1 MARINRDEVERIASL
16 AKLSLSDE
24 EAETLAAELDS
35 LLSHFEALQELD
47 TSGIAPT
54 SHPIPLP
61 TPMRDDQ
68 PVAAMDPALAVA
80 NAPES
85 AGTAFVVPKVVDSEA
100 EG

>member
-1 MARINRDEVERIASL
+1 MAHVSRADVERVASL
-16 AKLSLSDE
+16 ARLSLSDE
-24 EAETLAAELDS
+24 EAERLVVELDS
-35 LLSHFEALQELD
+35 LLAYVETLQELD

-54 SHPIPLP
+54 SHPISLP

-68 PVAAMDPALAVA
+68 SVAVMDPELAVA

-85 AGTAFVVPKVVDSEA
+85 AETAFVVPKVIDSEA

>member
-1 MARINRDEVERIASL
+1 MARMTRDQVERIASL

-24 EAETLAAELDS
+24 EAEKLVAELDS
-35 LLSHFEALQELD
+35 LLEHFETLQEID
-47 TSGIAPT
+47 TNGIAPT

-68 PVAAMDPALAVA
+68 LVMAIDPELAVA

-85 AGTAFVVPKVVDSEA
+85 AGTAFVVPKVIDSES

>member
-1 MARINRDEVERIASL
+1 MARINRDDVERVASL

-24 EAETLAAELDS
+24 EAETLAAELGS
-35 LLSHFEALQELD
+35 LLDHFEALQEID
-47 TSGIAPT
+47 TNGIAPT

-61 TPMRDDQ
+61 TPMRDDRA
-68 PVAAMDPALAVA
+68 VVAMDPELAVA

-85 AGTAFVVPKVVDSEA
+85 AGTAFVVPKVVDSES

>member
-1 MARINRDEVERIASL
+1 MARINRDDVERVASL

-24 EAETLAAELDS
+24 EAETLAAELGS
-35 LLSHFEALQELD
+35 LLDHFEALQEID

-61 TPMRDDQ
+61 TPMRDDRA
-68 PVAAMDPALAVA
+68 VVAMDPELAVA

-85 AGTAFVVPKVVDSEA
+85 AGTAFVVPKVVDSES